1 MEKQYKLGKPGA
13 PKGNKN
19 NALGKNQFATNAGHG
34 QHQKFVGIR
43 IPTNIY
49 DRLKEF
55 ESISDFV
62 RDAIDERLER
72 LELELELEQELK
84 LRE

>member
-19 NALGKNQFATNAGHG
+19 NASGKNQFATGAGHG

-43 IPTNIY
+43 IPADIY

-55 ESISDFV
+55 GSISDFV

-72 LELELELEQELK
+72 LERELK